1 MTQVNKKEIK
11 KYFCQVI
18 KINLDVITIA
28 SSPNDTQSWDSLNH
42 LNLIMCFEEKYGME
56 FEPEEI
62 IEMYINYG
70 KFESH
75 VLSKFN

>member
-1 MTQVNKKEIK
+1 MEANKKEIK
-11 KYFCQVI
+11 KYFCQVL
-18 KINLDVITIA
+18 KVNLNLVTLDF
-28 SSPNDTQSWDSLNH
+28 SPNNTENWDSLNH